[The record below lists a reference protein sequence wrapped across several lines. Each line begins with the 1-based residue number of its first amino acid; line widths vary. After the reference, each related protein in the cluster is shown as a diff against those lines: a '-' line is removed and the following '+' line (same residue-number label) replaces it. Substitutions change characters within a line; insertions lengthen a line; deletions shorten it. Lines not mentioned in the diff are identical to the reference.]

1 MCTSARKRED
11 RLANLTHELPAYS
24 SLILGEDPRA
34 DTAGLSA
41 NAWGCE
47 NPPVRPACRPLRPKG
62 WGPACFVQDELHVVR
77 EEVEEVRSDWAW
89 HKCTLSANLAFA
101 STSDARRI
109 DMPKPDTYDGIRNA
123 TIVDNFLFGLDQY
136 FDVMVEKYESGDFE
150 AGGYKWKLVL
160 YPAGNKSKNVKEHIS
175 VYLAM
180 ENTSSLQHGWEVYA
194 VFRLFLLD
202 QNKGNFLILQDA
214 MGIERRFHRL
224 KLEWGFDEFIPIK
237 AFNDA
242 SNGFL
247 LEDTCVFG
255 AEVFVSKERSTG
267 KGECLSMIKDAPS
280 IKHVWR
286 IDNFSK
292 LRSECCDS
300 QVFNSGDQKWKIQLY
315 PTGRRHG
322 TGTHLAM
329 YLALADSTTL
339 TPGSKIYAEFTVRLL
354 DQVQARHIAAN
365 FWFSASNPESGWAR
379 YVSFAYFNNP
389 GNGCLV
395 KDVCSV
401 EAEVTVHGVSNAL

>member
-1 MCTSARKRED
+1 MNQGSLKLEATKNGVEKYESGEFKAGGYKECLSCLKRLTTLVMESLWKTRLNMGSNFSASSDTS
-11 RLANLTHELPAYS
+11 
-24 SLILGEDPRA
+24 
-34 DTAGLSA
+34 
-41 NAWGCE
+41 
-47 NPPVRPACRPLRPKG
+47 
-62 WGPACFVQDELHVVR
+62 
-77 EEVEEVRSDWAW
+77 
-89 HKCTLSANLAFA
+89 
-101 STSDARRI
+101 
-109 DMPKPDTYDGIRNA
+109 
-123 TIVDNFLFGLDQY
+123 
-136 FDVMVEKYESGDFE
+136 VEKYESGDFE
-150 AGGYKWKLVL
+150 AGGYKWKLIL

-180 ENTSSLQHGWEVYA
+180 ENTSSLPHGWEVYA

-202 QNKGNFLILQDA
+202 QDKDNFLILQDA
-214 MGIERRFHRL
+214 MGAERRFHRL
-224 KLEWGFDEFIPIK
+224 KREWGFDEFIPIK

-267 KGECLSMIKDAPS
+267 EGECLSMIKDAPS

-286 IDNFSK
+286 IENFSK

-300 QVFNSGDQKWKIQLY
+300 QVFSSGDQKWKIQLY
-315 PTGRRHG
+315 PKGRRHG
-322 TGTHLAM
+322 TGTHLAV

-339 TPGSKIYAEFTVRLL
+339 TPGSKIYAEFTLRLL
-354 DQVQARHIAAN
+354 DQAQARHIAGKAD

-379 YVSFAYFNNP
+379 YVSFAYFNKP

-395 KDVCSV
+395 KDVCLV
-401 EAEVTVHGVSNAL
+401 EAEVTVHGISNAL

>member
-1 MCTSARKRED
+1 
-11 RLANLTHELPAYS
+11 
-24 SLILGEDPRA
+24 
-34 DTAGLSA
+34 
-41 NAWGCE
+41 
-47 NPPVRPACRPLRPKG
+47 
-62 WGPACFVQDELHVVR
+62 
-77 EEVEEVRSDWAW
+77 
-89 HKCTLSANLAFA
+89 
-101 STSDARRI
+101 
-109 DMPKPDTYDGIRNA
+109 
-123 TIVDNFLFGLDQY
+123 
-136 FDVMVEKYESGDFE
+136 
-150 AGGYKWKLVL
+150 
-160 YPAGNKSKNVKEHIS
+160 
-175 VYLAM
+175 
-180 ENTSSLQHGWEVYA
+180 
-194 VFRLFLLD
+194 
-202 QNKGNFLILQDA
+202 
-214 MGIERRFHRL
+214 
-224 KLEWGFDEFIPIK
+224 
-237 AFNDA
+237 
-242 SNGFL
+242 
-247 LEDTCVFG
+247 
-255 AEVFVSKERSTG
+255 
-267 KGECLSMIKDAPS
+267 MIKDAPS

-354 DQVQARHIAAN
+354 DQVQARHIAGKAN

>member
-1 MCTSARKRED
+1 MQKNNEFFYF
-11 RLANLTHELPAYS
+11 N
-24 SLILGEDPRA
+24 
-34 DTAGLSA
+34 
-41 NAWGCE
+41 
-47 NPPVRPACRPLRPKG
+47 
-62 WGPACFVQDELHVVR
+62 
-77 EEVEEVRSDWAW
+77 
-89 HKCTLSANLAFA
+89 A
-101 STSDARRI
+101 STSA
-109 DMPKPDTYDGIRNA
+109 
-123 TIVDNFLFGLDQY
+123 
-136 FDVMVEKYESGDFE
+136 VMRFTRSVSEAPPTHYTVKIQSFSLLLKNSVEKYESGDFE

-354 DQVQARHIAAN
+354 DQVQARHIAGKAN